1 MNSQRRLYI
10 VRLTFLKWLSIAA
23 LGIAFT
29 NPPTPNRSIFYKWK
43 QRVLPQYVLNT
54 GHIDDVEQSLEVLYP
69 TTELDTRNSLSR
81 TDGYWKYIREG
92 KDPPTNLIYG
102 EFDIQFFA
110 EILDRTSHH
119 FQSFAT
125 GSEYDKKGWD
135 DRVFADFGSGAGRL
149 VLGAAALYPKWKLCK
164 GIEILPGI
172 HKLAREKLELCRITN
187 DGEFSKTTSK
197 YSIPISKSSN
207 DTPSSSIKVKS
218 RSSASA
224 YALSLQ
230 ATSNPSSSRFFDES
244 DRVMDTNESCLDLE
258 LNTASFD
265 EEIYNNHNYDQSGL
279 PIAPIEFI
287 CGSFDDPY
295 VHLGDVDLV
304 FCFSS
309 CFPDGVIEVVSR
321 GVGRCRPGTILVTTD
336 YEPPLEGYLP
346 PVSNDVR
353 VPHGYYR
360 LEKIESI
367 DGACQVVG
375 GQTRAHIYR
384 VAESTWNGKVITRPI
399 F

>member
-1 MNSQRRLYI
+1 
-10 VRLTFLKWLSIAA
+10 
-23 LGIAFT
+23 
-29 NPPTPNRSIFYKWK
+29 
-43 QRVLPQYVLNT
+43 
-54 GHIDDVEQSLEVLYP
+54 
-69 TTELDTRNSLSR
+69 
-81 TDGYWKYIREG
+81 
-92 KDPPTNLIYG
+92 
-102 EFDIQFFA
+102 
-110 EILDRTSHH
+110 
-119 FQSFAT
+119 
-125 GSEYDKKGWD
+125 
-135 DRVFADFGSGAGRL
+135 
-149 VLGAAALYPKWKLCK
+149 
-164 GIEILPGI
+164 
-172 HKLAREKLELCRITN
+172 
-187 DGEFSKTTSK
+187 
-197 YSIPISKSSN
+197 
-207 DTPSSSIKVKS
+207 
-218 RSSASA
+218 
-224 YALSLQ
+224 
-230 ATSNPSSSRFFDES
+230 
-244 DRVMDTNESCLDLE
+244 MDTNESCLDLE

-375 GQTRAHIYR
+375 GRTRAHIYR
-384 VAESTWNGKVITRPI
+384 VVESAWNGKVITRPKFSKREKARQLVDLMESGQLANPEKFLI
-399 F
+399 SVHNALMFLDIPEELRPNLIDDS